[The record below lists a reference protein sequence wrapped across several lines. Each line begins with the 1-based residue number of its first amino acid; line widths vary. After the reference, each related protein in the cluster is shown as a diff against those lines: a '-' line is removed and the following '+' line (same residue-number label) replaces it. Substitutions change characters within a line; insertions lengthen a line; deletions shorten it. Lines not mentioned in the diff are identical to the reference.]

1 MALGGTAPYDF
12 VDCQWT
18 VHVKCQYDA
27 AKRVRHSLKA
37 QARDHALG
45 KPPAALAAPQ
55 HGQSALAHSG
65 HPPLQKP
72 SRLHQLP
79 SGPERRA
86 LAAWVTKRPV
96 LARWCLPKVADSFYC
111 L

>member
-45 KPPAALAAPQ
+45 KSPAV
-55 HGQSALAHSG
+55 
-65 HPPLQKP
+65 
-72 SRLHQLP
+72 
-79 SGPERRA
+79 E
-86 LAAWVTKRPV
+86 PV
-96 LARWCLPKVADSFYC
+96 AQVSVGKG
-111 L
+111 